1 MYDSL
6 MFPFITIG
14 PRRGDGMAG
23 QDGWEGNRRTGG
35 QEEKQEEKKRSGENN
50 LREKKEKEWNKIKS
64 SPSSSSSPTFL
75 SLLSAIHMKRD
86 FFFLFYNEP
95 TLCGAKM
102 EAMSY

>member
-35 QEEKQEEKKRSGENN
+35 QEEKQEEKK
-50 LREKKEKEWNKIKS
+50 KIWRK
-64 SPSSSSSPTFL
+64 
-75 SLLSAIHMKRD
+75 
-86 FFFLFYNEP
+86 
-95 TLCGAKM
+95 
-102 EAMSY
+102 